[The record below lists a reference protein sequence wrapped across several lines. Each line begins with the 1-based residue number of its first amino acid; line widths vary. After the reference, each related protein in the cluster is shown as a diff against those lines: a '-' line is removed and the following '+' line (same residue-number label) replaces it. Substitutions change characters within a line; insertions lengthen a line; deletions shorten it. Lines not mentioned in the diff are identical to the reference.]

1 MQIVTSQR
9 SPNFTDLV
17 IAVEFV
23 VLHYTAASLK
33 RTFEIFESRAS
44 EASAHLVIDRDGT
57 VYEMVP
63 CLDGKP
69 LRAWHAGRSRLFAA
83 VGGEQR
89 LFESFNYFSLGI
101 ELVNENGNL
110 FPYTD
115 AQYAALFAVFERLK
129 TLYPA
134 LQKPHTVVGHEHI
147 AGFRGKVD
155 PGRLFEWQRF
165 FSVVYAGQGMPDRE
179 PRCPQLVSERLGR
192 LVQYLGVRSG
202 EGVSSCLIP
211 PGLGEALFEHL
222 SLLLESTMADR
233 E

>member
-1 MQIVTSQR
+1 M
-9 SPNFTDLV
+9 D
-17 IAVEFV
+17 FV

-33 RTFEIFESRAS
+33 RTLEILEDKAS
-44 EASAHLVIDRDGT
+44 EVSAHLVIDRDGT

-63 CLDGKP
+63 CLDGRP
-69 LRAWHAGRSRLFAA
+69 LRAWHAGRSAWVA
-83 VGGEQR
+83 SVGAEQR
-89 LFESFNYFSLGI
+89 TLEAFNDFSLGI

-129 TLYPA
+129 ALYPA
-134 LQKPHTVVGHEHI
+134 LRKPNAVVGHEQI

-165 FSVVYAGQGMPDRE
+165 FSVVYAGQGMPVRE
-179 PRCPQLVSERLGR
+179 PRCPPLVAERLAG
-192 LVQYLGVRSG
+192 LVQSVGVRWAAG
-202 EGVSSCLIP
+202 SSACQVP
-211 PGLGEALFEHL
+211 AALGEAFFEHL
-222 SLLLESTMADR
+222 SLLLESTMAER